1 MTRFLRAPVRAS
13 ALLAA
18 VSLAAGGCNVLLGN
32 DSGDPLDAS
41 VAVVATVDAS
51 LLEEASVPP
60 DAALPVPDSAV
71 PDAAGP
77 CAPGQKI
84 CFGQCV
90 SITDPLYGCDVDA
103 CVPCQTNRATSIC
116 AGARCAVGACDTGYA
131 DCDQK
136 GTNGCETDLSQTTH
150 CGSCNAVCQVAAPY
164 CAPSGASF
172 ACSTN
177 CPAQAPTLCGAQCV
191 DLTTSES
198 HCGDCNTP
206 CPVVLNGRET
216 CAARQCQLSC
226 DASFHKCGNSCVSNV
241 DPVTCGASCTPCAA
255 PANATATC
263 SPAGQ
268 CGWMCKPGFHACG
281 ASCLS
286 NDDVASC
293 GASSCAPCPSANAT
307 PSCTAGVCGFV
318 CAPGSGN
325 CDKNAANACETNT
338 QIDGNNCGTCGL
350 SCSGNPCVGGQCQ
363 IPDAGPPD
371 TGPPDTGPADTGPG

>member
-1 MTRFLRAPVRAS
+1 MTRFLRAPVRSS
-13 ALLAA
+13 ALVVALVAG
-18 VSLAAGGCNVLLGN
+18 VGGCNAILGN
-32 DSGDPLDAS
+32 DQGDPLDAS
-41 VAVVATVDAS
+41 VDVVATVDAS
-51 LLEEASVPP
+51 LPADASVPP
-60 DAALPVPDSAV
+60 DAAQPIPDSAV
-71 PDAAGP
+71 PDAADP
-77 CAPGQKI
+77 CSPGQKV

-90 SITDPLYGCDVDA
+90 SITDPLYGCNVAA
-103 CVPCQTNRATSIC
+103 CVACQTNRATSIC

-136 GTNGCETDLSQTTH
+136 GSNGCETDLSQTDH

-164 CAPSGASF
+164 CAPNGPSF

-191 DLTTSES
+191 DLATSES

-206 CPVVLNGRET
+206 CPVVANGREA
-216 CAARQCQLSC
+216 CVARVCQLSC
-226 DASFHKCGNSCVSNV
+226 DAGFHKCGNACVSNV
-241 DPVTCGASCTPCAA
+241 DPATCGASCTPCAA

-268 CGWMCKPGFHACG
+268 CGSTCKPGFHACG
-281 ASCLS
+281 AACVS
-286 NDDVASC
+286 NDDVGSC
-293 GASSCAPCPSANAT
+293 GTSCAPCPSANAT
-307 PSCTAGVCGFV
+307 SSCTAGVCHFV
-318 CAPGSGN
+318 CAAGSAD

-338 QIDGNNCGTCGL
+338 MNDANNCGICGL

-371 TGPPDTGPADTGPG
+371 TGPADTGPG